1 MEPPTKSV
9 LAPPRHPNPLK
20 NVYKAKQIKQWR
32 TQDIFSGGAHSIQGP
47 GGGNNTVPVQ
57 IFFMT
62 KNAQNRN
69 II

>member
-47 GGGNNTVPVQ
+47 GGGE
-57 IFFMT
+57 
-62 KNAQNRN
+62 
-69 II
+69 